1 MNTNLKISAVTL
13 AFGKAAVAGQ
23 LNLICAMSLE
33 IAPLIASN
41 PKFRMAQYARDVEQA
56 SGYTI
61 AFKTLEN
68 AGAVARKFN
77 NKFGA
82 QIGTYGDV
90 SEANVLL
97 FADFIREQVAKT
109 TYNLTVMELSA
120 WCDGKKSAADQRA
133 EKAAAMLKEQ
143 ADRMAAA
150 DAAANA
156 VQAQGDKAPA
166 PAPTESAPAPVAE
179 SAPEVPAPAPAEGA
193 PAPAPAPTESAPAP
207 VAESAPAP
215 VAESAPAP
223 APKRD
228 IYAEMLAL
236 ADMLTAEDMEK
247 FAAAMLARAAE
258 MRAAVA
264 PKTAPKSKSKSKRGA
279 SMAEQLEAIAA

>member
-179 SAPEVPAPAPAEGA
+179 SAP
-193 PAPAPAPTESAPAP
+193 
-207 VAESAPAP
+207 
-215 VAESAPAP
+215 AP